1 MSGKRKKP
9 EMTGIFAEAANDFVD
24 YKRSLGF
31 KYEGEPKCLARFCRF
46 ATESGANE
54 IEITRSL
61 AEAFTAPTHTSL
73 LIGDGDDLRVQD
85 NHLISNSLWLLLEI
99 EKAAT
104 SKIEK

>member
-1 MSGKRKKP
+1 MQSSKEP
-9 EMTGIFAEAANDFVD
+9 IP
-24 YKRSLGF
+24 YKISKSVGSTLHNNLLF
-31 KYEGEPKCLARFCRF
+31 
-46 ATESGANE
+46 
-54 IEITRSL
+54 I
-61 AEAFTAPTHTSL
+61 THTSL

>member
-1 MSGKRKKP
+1 
-9 EMTGIFAEAANDFVD
+9 
-24 YKRSLGF
+24 
-31 KYEGEPKCLARFCRF
+31 
-46 ATESGANE
+46 
-54 IEITRSL
+54 
-61 AEAFTAPTHTSL
+61 